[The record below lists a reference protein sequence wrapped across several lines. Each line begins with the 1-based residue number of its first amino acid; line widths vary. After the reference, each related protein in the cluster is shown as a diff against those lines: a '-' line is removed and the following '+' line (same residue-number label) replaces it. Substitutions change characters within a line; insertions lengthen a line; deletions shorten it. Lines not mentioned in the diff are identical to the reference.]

1 VTPDISAYM
10 SDASGGA
17 RDKAPLSQNGEDY
30 LNTSPSAA
38 TLNFSE

>member
-17 RDKAPLSQNGEDY
+17 REKAPLCESFEDY
-30 LNTSPSAA
+30 LKYFALGGDTQ
-38 TLNFSE
+38 FF